1 MGSRTS
7 TAIMS
12 TGDQPQM
19 PSVGQAISQLARE
32 LADAQVYLGHGTA
45 SPRDEAA
52 AIVFYAAGLDHQQT
66 ETAYERRLDSMQWR
80 QARALVETRI
90 RTRRPLPYLTGEA
103 WFAGLRF
110 IVDERVIVPRSPF
123 AELIRD
129 RFQPWLS
136 GGKVTRILDLC
147 TGSGCMAVAC
157 ATYFPDARVTASDLS
172 ADALSLAAEN
182 VAYHQMND
190 RIELVSSDLFE
201 NLQGRFDLIVSNPP
215 YVPEADIRGLPAEYQ
230 HEPGMALS
238 GGADGLDSVRR
249 ILHDAPPF
257 LTADGLLVL
266 EVGKQAALLE
276 QIFPD
281 LPFIWPEL
289 IQGGSGIALI
299 NRADLARS
307 NHE

>member
-19 PSVGQAISQLARE
+19 PNVGQAISQLARE
-32 LADAQVYLGHGTA
+32 LADAQIYLGHGTA

-66 ETAYERRLDSMQWR
+66 ENAYERRLDSMQWR

-190 RIELVSSDLFE
+190 RIELVSSDLIE

-215 YVPEADIRGLPAEYQ
+215 NVPEADIRGLPAEYQ